1 MPVAT
6 SVDGPSVAPLGTSIL
21 RDDVFE
27 IALGSGRSDKLRPWG
42 GGDKPGDFF
51 DIHRCVFFGD
61 AENPLLQCIGQPLF
75 IETLTTATRSESD
88 PDSDSDY
95 LAPIIFHG
103 ESGTGKSSLASLLT
117 CQLADQLPCQPDQTT
132 THATYFTGSDFYRF
146 YLAANE
152 RQNLGEFRQRILDSK
167 GILVDDLDQLA
178 HRYAAQRELIFLID
192 QLKLQQTPFVATMK
206 KSPWSPTDGLL
217 ESLTSRLGSGILFP
231 ILPPGPCA
239 RKAILEHLSRSW
251 NIPLTPGAITWVS
264 QRLPVTFPKL
274 NHFFV
279 QLKTELSARKVTN
292 SAPVDVSILAM
303 IFRQDSQSLEAMA
316 CQIMEVVAADFQ
328 LDPATLKSQSRKQT
342 AVAARGIA
350 IYLERT
356 MVGTSFKKIGSR
368 YGNRDH
374 TTVMHSFQKF
384 DSMVTNTDSHQS
396 GSREENFVKRISDL
410 RQKLNESF
418 AGQMTLVN

>member
-1 MPVAT
+1 
-6 SVDGPSVAPLGTSIL
+6 
-21 RDDVFE
+21 
-27 IALGSGRSDKLRPWG
+27 
-42 GGDKPGDFF
+42 
-51 DIHRCVFFGD
+51 
-61 AENPLLQCIGQPLF
+61 
-75 IETLTTATRSESD
+75 
-88 PDSDSDY
+88 
-95 LAPIIFHG
+95 
-103 ESGTGKSSLASLLT
+103 
-117 CQLADQLPCQPDQTT
+117 
-132 THATYFTGSDFYRF
+132 
-146 YLAANE
+146 
-152 RQNLGEFRQRILDSK
+152 
-167 GILVDDLDQLA
+167 
-178 HRYAAQRELIFLID
+178 
-192 QLKLQQTPFVATMK
+192 
-206 KSPWSPTDGLL
+206 
-217 ESLTSRLGSGILFP
+217 
-231 ILPPGPCA
+231 
-239 RKAILEHLSRSW
+239 
-251 NIPLTPGAITWVS
+251 
-264 QRLPVTFPKL
+264 
-274 NHFFV
+274 
-279 QLKTELSARKVTN
+279 
-292 SAPVDVSILAM
+292 M